1 MALLLLVGLSA
12 VVHADQF
19 LKKGLPFFRAR
30 ELVLKQGWKPIRM
43 HTEIVKEGEDG
54 FPSSGIERSLIN
66 RGVEELSSCSLG
78 KTFCVFYYAR
88 QDKCF
93 LLETEGEEIKQMRL
107 VYWKTVECPVP
118 D

>member
-1 MALLLLVGLSA
+1 MLN
-12 VVHADQF
+12 
-19 LKKGLPFFRAR
+19 
-30 ELVLKQGWKPIRM
+30 QGWKPIRM

-66 RGVEELSSCSLG
+66 RGVDELSSCSLG

-88 QDKCF
+88 QNECF
-93 LLETEGEEIKQMRL
+93 LLETEGEEIEHVRL
-107 VYWKTVECPVP
+107 VYWKKTKCPIP